1 MDIVIEYVLC
11 YSGAY
16 FLGFASAIVLIYAI
30 TTYEKEV
37 K

>member
-1 MDIVIEYVLC
+1 MNLIIEYVLC

-16 FLGFASAIVLIYAI
+16 FLGVLSGIAGLWMV
-30 TTYEKEV
+30 TYEKEV